1 MITIIGIS
9 VIVLFTWLFIIAMYD
24 IDLEDEY
31 CIWCYP
37 FLRAIS
43 VLVASCPCALGLAIP
58 SVIVI
63 TLNLAMKNSILIKT
77 NRTFE
82 NVLKISS
89 VVFDKTGTL
98 FNKIEEIS
106 EIKLINDKFT
116 LSQVWEILY
125 LMEMDSNHPLAELIY
140 KTAIKNIDPS

>member
-1 MITIIGIS
+1 M
-9 VIVLFTWLFIIAMYD
+9 
-24 IDLEDEY
+24 
-31 CIWCYP
+31 
-37 FLRAIS
+37 RAIS

-77 NRTFE
+77 NKTFD
-82 NVLKISS
+82 NVLKIGS

-106 EIKLINDKFT
+106 EVQLLNDNYT
-116 LSQVWEILY
+116 L
-125 LMEMDSNHPLAELIY
+125 P
-140 KTAIKNIDPS
+140 